1 MLRRERLALTQRA
14 EKAEAEVRRLMGI
27 MFNANPPPTYSTN
40 TVPITALM
48 HQESDGDEVLQ
59 LDFENVNALPHPPCQ
74 ASSTVAAPASQRAG
88 ENSQTQQDLAQ
99 EHTPRMSPFSAAQGA
114 SVASNQ
120 QIEKRTLSQIGIEF
134 VLSLEHPC
142 FSHIR
147 KAPQNS
153 SNGHVISA
161 HSAILDCQVSEDAS
175 SWHVPSDSLDRLLQL
190 SYSLPLDGEITP
202 VQAWQRLCACPGFNN
217 CDVESLKSFQA
228 DLLPEVRCYGFGAV
242 LDEDIFESLASS
254 FFLSLRQ
261 T

>member
-1 MLRRERLALTQRA
+1 MKLTPLREILTVSR
-14 EKAEAEVRRLMGI
+14 
-27 MFNANPPPTYSTN
+27 
-40 TVPITALM
+40 
-48 HQESDGDEVLQ
+48 
-59 LDFENVNALPHPPCQ
+59 
-74 ASSTVAAPASQRAG
+74 
-88 ENSQTQQDLAQ
+88 
-99 EHTPRMSPFSAAQGA
+99 
-114 SVASNQ
+114 
-120 QIEKRTLSQIGIEF
+120 
-134 VLSLEHPC
+134 LEHPC

-228 DLLPEVRCYGFGAV
+228 DLLPEVRCYGYVLATPLNLSEFGLLLCSFGAV